1 MTEREDAASEQGAER
16 ERAGK
21 GPPPSATLAAQ
32 VYERVRDDIVLG
44 LLPPDRRLT
53 LDLLTE
59 RYGVGMT
66 PLREALYR
74 LSASKLVTLEDR
86 RGFRVATVSP
96 THLAEVIELR
106 QAVET
111 MLLRDAF
118 RHGDVHWEAQIV
130 AAYHRLQRTAEYKF
144 NPGPYTSDW
153 EAAHRGFHFA
163 LLSAARLP
171 MLREFHL
178 SVWDHVA
185 RYRNLAYAG
194 KAMSPAVFEGHQQ
207 LMEAVLARDEELAS
221 VLLRRHITFATSH
234 IMEGLFP
241 DPRGWTYD
249 QRYVSRPSENAGRIE
264 ASVGLLED
272 HPHST
277 RRGGIPSPLP
287 E

>member
-1 MTEREDAASEQGAER
+1 VSEREEVLSEPGTER

-21 GPPPSATLAAQ
+21 GPPPATLAAR
-32 VYERVRDDIVLG
+32 VYEQVRDDIILG
-44 LLPPDRRLT
+44 LLAPDRRLT

-59 RYGVGMT
+59 RYSVGMT

-106 QAVET
+106 EAVET
-111 MLLRDAF
+111 MLLSDAF
-118 RHGDVHWEAQIV
+118 KHADVHWEAQIV
-130 AAYHRLQRTAEYKF
+130 AAYHRLQRTAEYRF
-144 NPGPYTSDW
+144 NPGPYTHDW
-153 EAAHRGFHFA
+153 ESAHRGFHLA

-178 SVWDHVA
+178 SLWDHVA

-207 LMEAVLARDEELAS
+207 LMEAVLARDEALAG

-241 DPRGWTYD
+241 ETSRG
-249 QRYVSRPSENAGRIE
+249 RPGV
-264 ASVGLLED
+264 ASPDSPARVALGAAS
-272 HPHST
+272 PS
-277 RRGGIPSPLP
+277 GIGIPLQGLPLLSDGASGTG
-287 E
+287 